1 VSLADAVA
9 IVMFLGVIAYAVFAG
24 ADFGS
29 GVWDITA
36 GDAHKGGAT
45 RRLIDH
51 SIGPVWE
58 ANHVWLI
65 YVLVFLW
72 TAFPRPF
79 VAIMTTLFVPFALA
93 AGGIVLRGAGFAFR
107 KFAGT
112 LEQARLYGAIFASSS
127 VITPFFLGA
136 VAGAIAS
143 GRVPAEGYG
152 DVWTSWTRPTS
163 LLGGVLA
170 VLTCSFLAAA
180 FLAAEAHRG
189 NDHALASHLGR
200 RALVVGAV
208 TGFVALVGVF
218 VIESDAPT
226 LASHLHGRAA
236 PIIAGSAVA
245 GAAAL
250 WLLWREQW
258 ALARAAAV
266 AAVGAVVVGWGV
278 GQYPWILVDQVE
290 IADGAGASATLV
302 ALLVVFV
309 LAGLFVLPALGYL
322 LWLTQQDAWAAT
334 DELEADRAEEMS

>member
-9 IVMFLGVIAYAVFAG
+9 VVMFLGVIAYAVFAG

-29 GVWDITA
+29 GVWDVTA
-36 GDAHKGGAT
+36 GDARQGGAT

-72 TAFPRPF
+72 TAFPEPF
-79 VAIMTTLFVPFALA
+79 VAIMTTLFVPLALA
-93 AGGIVLRGAGFAFR
+93 AGGIVLRGSGFAFR

-136 VAGAIAS
+136 IAGAVAS
-143 GRVPAEGYG
+143 GRVPEEGYG
-152 DVWTSWTRPTS
+152 DVWTSWTGPTS

-170 VLTCSFLAAA
+170 VLTCA
-180 FLAAEAHRG
+180 FLAATFLSAEAQRG
-189 NDHALASHLGR
+189 DDEPLARHLGR
-200 RALVVGAV
+200 RAFVAGCAAGAV
-208 TGFVALVGVF
+208 ALIGVV
-218 VIESDAPT
+218 VIEADAPT
-226 LASHLHGRAA
+226 LASHLHGRAV
-236 PIIAGSAVA
+236 PIIAGSALA

-258 ALARAAAV
+258 AVARVAAV

-278 GQYPWILVDQVE
+278 GQYPWILVDEVT
-290 IADGAGASATLV
+290 IDDGAGASATLV

-309 LAGLFVLPALGYL
+309 LAGLFVLPALGYM
-322 LWLTQQDAWAAT
+322 LWLTQQEAWAAT
-334 DELEADRAEEMS
+334 EELEADAS